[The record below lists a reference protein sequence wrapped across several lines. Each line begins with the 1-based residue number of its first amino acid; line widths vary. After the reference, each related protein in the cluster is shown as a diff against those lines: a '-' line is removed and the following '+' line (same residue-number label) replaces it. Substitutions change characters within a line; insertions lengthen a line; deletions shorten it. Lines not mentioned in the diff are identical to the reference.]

1 MARCPGQ
8 DMRYWTPEDIFD
20 VRCPYCANEIE
31 FWKDEPMRLCSQCQ
45 REIRN
50 PRIDL
55 GCAKWCKHA
64 DQCLGR
70 DVDGQVAAPIV
81 ERLAALLER
90 RYDSFPEK
98 IKKARALCCYVDDKL
113 AVSSADP
120 RVTKAAAI
128 LAAVIRGSADTD
140 EEILELLCRTGVE
153 EDEAQRV
160 IVVLRNVLNGQAS
173 SPEEVL
179 LAEAIRAVNGGTSH
193 MTSSSQT

>member
-1 MARCPGQ
+1 MPRCPGQ
-8 DMRYWTPEDIFD
+8 DQRFWKPDDIFE
-20 VRCPYCANEIE
+20 VECPVCEFSVE

-70 DVDGQVAAPIV
+70 DVDGHVAAPIV

-179 LAEAIRAVNGGTSH
+179 LAEAIRAVNG
-193 MTSSSQT
+193 